1 MINNIIGKKIQE
13 LRIMRTGLSQ
23 EEFAKKIGKNRAY
36 LSRVESG
43 KQNLTIKTLQEIL
56 KEFDLSIKAFFIQLD
71 EEE

>member
-1 MINNIIGKKIQE
+1 
-13 LRIMRTGLSQ
+13 MRTGLSQ